1 MKNPILILILA
12 NALLLTTIYQIGCK
26 KKEQPEPNPEP
37 KQTIQVIL
45 EGNKPFVGIG
55 EYTTNGETKP
65 LPKQV
70 FFDLKPGTKI
80 TYTAQALDK
89 TELTIWI
96 RDINGN
102 RLTEAKGFNPQ
113 LNYEY

>member
-1 MKNPILILILA
+1 MKNQILILILA

-26 KKEQPEPNPEP
+26 KKEQPEPTSEP

-45 EGNKPFVGIG
+45 EGDKPFFGKG

-65 LPKQV
+65 MPKQV
-70 FFDLKPGTKI
+70 FFELKLGTKI

-96 RDINGN
+96 RDVNGN

-113 LNYEY
+113 LNYQ